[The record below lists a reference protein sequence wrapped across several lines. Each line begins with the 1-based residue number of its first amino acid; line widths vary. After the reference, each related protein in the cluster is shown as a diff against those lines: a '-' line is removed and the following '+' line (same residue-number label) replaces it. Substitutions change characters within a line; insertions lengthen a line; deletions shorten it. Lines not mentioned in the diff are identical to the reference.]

1 MIRLAQKSHDPRDEP
16 FIINPARESPNLV
29 TAHYFPGAKNPVLA
43 MRKPSGYERVICTAL
58 GQVLDCRIVTPATLA
73 NRDKPIKQ
81 LVLAPLSG
89 EIDRALAFYGHVFG
103 HSSLGVSTWWVGQ
116 SERIHGISFRTM
128 PPFNNDNVN
137 GTLLDILLVC

>member
-103 HSSLGVSTWWVGQ
+103 HASLGVSTWWVGQ

-128 PPFNNDNVN
+128 PPFNNENVN
-137 GTLLDILLVC
+137 GM